1 MRHFSGLLDK
11 KVLEDYD
18 SNMSK
23 IKTFFY
29 VLARSF
35 TSPSYYAD
43 VVKTSFWFSFKFFY
57 FYFFLYSVAGT
68 ILFSLV
74 AIPKINKYVDF
85 FSKNIDTLYPQELVV
100 KIQNG
105 EVSTNVSEPYI
116 ISLFDFKRIFDEMRV
131 LGAKTPDLVNL
142 LVIDTKASVDDFTR
156 LQTYALLT
164 KDKFIVYDDKG
175 GYRVYPLTDVSNV
188 VIDKDLAMQI
198 TSAVKPFFKW
208 VTPLAIIGIF
218 ILLFA
223 FIPSEVMTY
232 LIFGAF
238 VLWIAGKMLSY
249 PLPYKKFYQIG
260 LHLSLIPTT
269 VFGIISLFGGNV
281 SFPFLRTIILTIMG
295 IIVLLEMKKKE
306 PITSTPKPAEKN

>member
-68 ILFSLV
+68 
-74 AIPKINKYVDF
+74 DF

-249 PLPYKKFYQIG
+249 QIG

-269 VFGIISLFGGNV
+269 VFGLISLFGGNV